1 MCKGGT
7 NMPNIGQSRPVVLTS
22 TTRSSG
28 PVVCGK
34 SAEVSVEIAVSW
46 NKMEMETNQET
57 KRQTNEQ
64 AMERIQEHEMNR
76 KYPKRKRDPQEGGDR
91 TIILSSVESYGHT
104 SYRTLHVIPQRV
116 VREEF
121 LYQTIQYGSWTLV
134 VYVVSCTLPKGS
146 WVYSPGGRTTISVV
160 AVMTPFLLDAVQV

>member
-1 MCKGGT
+1 MCKRGT

-46 NKMEMETNQET
+46 NKMQMETNQET

-64 AMERIQEHEMNR
+64 AMERIQEHEMSR
-76 KYPKRKRDPQEGGDR
+76 KYSKRKRDPQEGGDR
-91 TIILSSVESYGHT
+91 TIILNSVESYGLT
-104 SYRTLHVIPQRV
+104 SYRTLQRDTSTGRAWRISLSNYPIRLLNISGVRTYVLV
-116 VREEF
+116 VRYQRGVEF
-121 LYQTIQYGSWTLV
+121 IHLV
-134 VYVVSCTLPKGS
+134 DVRQS
-146 WVYSPGGRTTISVV
+146 
-160 AVMTPFLLDAVQV
+160 LLLQ